1 MRIELATGTAAE
13 LAVPEGEPTR
23 GVVVAPDIGGLRGTF
38 DDLCERLAATSGWA
52 VCAPEPF
59 PRREA
64 MPLEERLVTR
74 FVDEPSIGDL
84 LSAADHLTG
93 LGVSKVAVI
102 GFCRGGMAA
111 HKAAGTGRFDRAVA
125 FYGMIREPEDWA
137 SPGNVEPLD
146 ALSRAGACPTLA
158 IIAGLDR
165 WTPPDDVAALRAL
178 DRVEVVEYPDAD
190 HGFVHDP
197 TRSAHRPDD
206 AADAW
211 ARVATF
217 LEA

>member
-13 LAVPEGEPTR
+13 LALPAGEPRR

-38 DDLCERLAATSGWA
+38 DDLCAQLAATHGWA

-59 PRREA
+59 PGREA

-74 FVDEPSIGDL
+74 FVDERAIGDL
-84 LSAADHLTG
+84 LAAADHLSG
-93 LGVSKVAVI
+93 LGLSRVAVI
-102 GFCRGGMAA
+102 GFCMGGMAA

-125 FYGMIREPEDWA
+125 FYGMIREPEAWA

-146 ALSRAGACPTLA
+146 ALSGPAACPTLA

-197 TRSAHRPDD
+197 SRPAHRPQD

-211 ARVATF
+211 ARVAAF
-217 LEA
+217 LEV